1 MGIRPPAGN
10 MRPPAGGIIRL
21 PGIIDIAGSV
31 GGRQAVLSPGRLERP
46 ERPERPGSGGR
57 DSGPEGEVGRD
68 CGPVRLSRLP
78 AEWRPLLVAAMGR
91 SSLSN

>member
-1 MGIRPPAGN
+1 

-31 GGRQAVLSPGRLERP
+31 GGRQAVLSPGRLERL
-46 ERPERPGSGGR
+46 ERPGSGGR
-57 DSGPEGEVGRD
+57 DSGPEGEMGRD

-78 AEWRPLLVAAMGR
+78 AEWRPLEVAAKRR
-91 SSLSN
+91 SSLVHCIIIRN